1 LLSLIT
7 LGTNLLDPLRLHI
20 PTLWGEWAGL
30 IMINRGYRAITFP
43 NIARWPWPYAVTL
56 ELIKPGT
63 ATQNVTPEEH
73 RLITRKAQL
82 SKRAWS

>member
-20 PTLWGEWAGL
+20 PALWGVGW
-30 IMINRGYRAITFP
+30 THHDK
-43 NIARWPWPYAVTL
+43 PWPYAVTL

-73 RLITRKAQL
+73 RLMTRKAQL
-82 SKRAWS
+82 SKRA